1 METTS
6 TVCKHCDASD
16 SFNFGQCIS
25 CGEQESVVLTTEH
38 KKFYPLTVKQSIV
51 GVELVAEFIDYV
63 NSFDDETYVADEFKE
78 SDYDDD
84 DEIVTETVTYRS
96 DIVGY
101 LGDLLIENEEIATWN
116 PHETL
121 KFRYR
126 NPLNNR

>member
-1 METTS
+1 MKTTS

-25 CGEQESVVLTTEH
+25 CGEQETVVSTTE
-38 KKFYPLTVKQSIV
+38 KFFPLTVKQSII

-96 DIVGY
+96 DKVGY
-101 LGDLLIENEEIATWN
+101 LGDLLIENEEVATWN

-126 NPLNNR
+126 NLLNNR

>member
-1 METTS
+1 M
-6 TVCKHCDASD
+6 
-16 SFNFGQCIS
+16 Q
-25 CGEQESVVLTTEH
+25 TTE
-38 KKFYPLTVKQSIV
+38 KFFPLTVKQSII

-101 LGDLLIENEEIATWN
+101 LGDLLIENEEVATWN

-126 NPLNNR
+126 NLLNNR